1 MRLQILDAPSNG
13 AISTANASQKDVFL
27 WTINCVYL
35 NDFCLC
41 QTTQLIH
48 AVLLLISPSPP
59 LSLRLS
65 DYNVC
70 GVRAY
75 VCLNHCLDCSAGK
88 GPETI
93 FVGQNLNDNEWH
105 TVRVF
110 RRGKSLKLTVDD
122 LPPVEGTILC
132 PADRVLSFFL

>member
-1 MRLQILDAPSNG
+1 M
-13 AISTANASQKDVFL
+13 ISASVKL
-27 WTINCVYL
+27 L
-35 NDFCLC
+35 NSSTLSSSW
-41 QTTQLIH
+41 
-48 AVLLLISPSPP
+48 SPPHPP

-75 VCLNHCLDCSAGK
+75 VCVNHSLDCSAGK

-122 LPPVEGTILC
+122 LPPVEGIILC
-132 PADRVLSFFL
+132 PADRVLSFFLYT